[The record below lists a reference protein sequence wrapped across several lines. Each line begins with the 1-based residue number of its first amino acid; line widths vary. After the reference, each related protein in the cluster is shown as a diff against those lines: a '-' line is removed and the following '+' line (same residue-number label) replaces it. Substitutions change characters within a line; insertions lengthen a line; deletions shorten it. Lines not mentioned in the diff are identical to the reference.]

1 MTGPD
6 GRYDTTAGG
15 SYAADLEVA
24 SRGLLD
30 VSERALATMQQKVSL
45 DQLRGLQALR
55 RLGGTSSVGALAE
68 QLGVL
73 SSTTSRLSDRL
84 SERGLITRA
93 PSPIDRRATL
103 LELTPAGD
111 AVLDEFVEVRVRA
124 LEQVTRS
131 MPAADRA
138 ALLAG
143 TRAFTRAHMEQ
154 ALVEH
159 NAPTLDA
166 PPSQIHPSG

>member
-1 MTGPD
+1 MAEADGGFDTATG
-6 GRYDTTAGG
+6 GG
-15 SYAADLEVA
+15 YATELEVA

-30 VSERALATMQQKVSL
+30 VSERALAIMQQKISL

-73 SSTTSRLSDRL
+73 SSTASRLSDRL
-84 SERGLITRA
+84 SDRGLIIRA
-93 PSPIDRRATL
+93 PSPMDRRATL
-103 LELTPAGD
+103 LELTAAGD
-111 AVLDEFVEVRVRA
+111 ALLDEFVEVRVRA
-124 LEQVTRS
+124 LEQVTQS

-143 TRAFTRAHMEQ
+143 TRAFTQAHSEL
-154 ALVEH
+154 ARVEH
-159 NAPTLDA
+159 HAPTLGA
-166 PPSQIHPSG
+166 PSSQVRSSG